1 MSVPDQTDA
10 AHATPPAVAD
20 GALDIEALYRN
31 HRGRALQLARAYLHD
46 EEDARDAVQ
55 EAFVKA
61 KRASDT
67 FTGQAQAHTWLC
79 RIVVNVCLD
88 MRRRRRRRPELS
100 VDDVESVAWC
110 ASTEESPAAAL
121 ERRELSKT
129 LEEGLSRLS
138 PHHRSTML
146 LRELSGLEYREIAA
160 IEGCPPGTIMSRL
173 FHARR
178 RMRRWITRRDRSFRS
193 LAA

>member
-1 MSVPDQTDA
+1 MDP
-10 AHATPPAVAD
+10 AHAPARRAVAE
-20 GALDIEALYRN
+20 ATLDIEALYRH
-31 HRGRALQLARAYLHD
+31 HRARALHLARAYLHD

-88 MRRRRRRRPELS
+88 VRRRRRRRPELS
-100 VDDVESVAWC
+100 VDDVESVAVC
-110 ASTEESPAAAL
+110 PSTDDSPAAVL

-138 PHHRSTML
+138 AHHRSTML
-146 LRELSGLEYREIAA
+146 LREVSGLEYREIAA
-160 IEGCPPGTIMSRL
+160 IEGCPPGTVMSRL

-178 RMRRWITRRDRSFRS
+178 HMRRWISRRDRSLVR